1 MKKIVV
7 LLVILFCTLGI
18 VGCGSSHIP
27 ADTEPV
33 KYSADLSQYPTNED
47 CMGYGE
53 IKAITDGKL
62 LVSPGSD
69 KDKAA
74 FGEVVWLICDEA
86 YAYSV
91 GQVVTY
97 TFRDVKAPD
106 QAGEPLNIVAL
117 LVYME

>member
-1 MKKIVV
+1 MKKIVT
-7 LLVILFCTLGI
+7 LLVASFCILGI
-18 VGCGSSHIP
+18 VGCGGSHIP

-33 KYSADLSQYPTNED
+33 KYSADLSGYPTNED

-53 IKAITDGKL
+53 IKEITDGKL

-74 FGEVVWLICDEA
+74 FGEVVWLVCDQT

-106 QAGEPLNIVAL
+106 KEGEPLSIIAL

>member
-1 MKKIVV
+1 MKKLVT
-7 LLVILFCTLGI
+7 LLVALFCILGI
-18 VGCGSSHIP
+18 AGCHGGHIP

-33 KYSADLSQYPTNED
+33 KYSADLSGFPTNED

-53 IKAITDGKL
+53 IKEITDGKL

-74 FGEVVWLICDEA
+74 FGEVVWLVC
-86 YAYSV
+86 AYSV

-106 QAGEPLNIVAL
+106 KEGEPLSIIAL

>member
-1 MKKIVV
+1 MKKIVA
-7 LLVILFCTLGI
+7 LLVVLFCTLGI
-18 VGCGSSHIP
+18 AGCGSSHIP

-53 IKAITDGKL
+53 IKEITDGKL
-62 LVSPGSD
+62 LVSPSSD

-86 YAYSV
+86 YSYSV

>member
-7 LLVILFCTLGI
+7 LLVVLFCTLGI

-53 IKAITDGKL
+53 IKEIADGKL

-69 KDKAA
+69 KDKVA
-74 FGEVVWLICDEA
+74 FGEVVWLVYDQA

-106 QAGEPLNIVAL
+106 KEGEPLSIIAL
-117 LVYME
+117 QVYME